1 MSPLER
7 TFEALATQAATR
19 QGASQIALIVAG
31 LVLGWLVSG
40 VLRRRVAAQQRWK
53 FGSGGFDRVAFPLT
67 ALALLWGARLLLRKA
82 QATPFVDLAIALLVA
97 FAVIRFAVYV
107 LRHILPDGAFLRGS
121 ERTIAITMWAGV
133 ALYLTGILPEVR
145 DALDEISFNVGK
157 QRISLLLVIQGLVSV
172 AITLAISMWIARV
185 VESRVLAADRVELS
199 TRVVIAK
206 LVRAVA
212 FTLAILVALPI
223 VGIDITALSV
233 FGGALGVG
241 IGFGLQKIASNYVSG
256 YIILLDRSIRI
267 GDLVTVDNRH
277 GVVKEIA
284 VALHGDPQPRRHGI
298 DHSQRDDDHPV
309 RDQPLVHRPQGA
321 GQGEGDRGLRLRHRP
336 RLRPAARGRAAPA
349 PGPRRSGARR
359 VDLGARRQRH
369 RRRAGRVDL
378 GSGPG
383 PDGPARR
390 HFPGGAGGFPG
401 RRESKSR
408 SRSATCG
415 SSRRRPRPPP
425 NDAGPVA
432 GIRPDSG
439 PPAGGI
445 WARIPP

>member
-7 TFEALATQAATR
+7 TLEALATQVATQ
-19 QGASQIALIVAG
+19 QGAAQIGVIAAG
-31 LVLGWLVSG
+31 LVFGWLVSG

-67 ALALLWGARLLLRKA
+67 ALGLIWGARLLLRKA

-145 DALDEISFNVGK
+145 DSLDDIAFSVGK

-172 AITLAISMWIARV
+172 AITLAISLWVARV
-185 VESRVLAADRVELS
+185 VESRVLAADRIELS

-267 GDLVTVDNRH
+267 GDLVTVDSRH

-284 VALHGDPQPRRHGI
+284 SRYTVIRSLDGTESIIPNETMITQAVTNHSFTDRKALVKVKVAVGYGSDIDRVFALLLEAARRQPRVLTEPAPAAWITVLGDSGI
-298 DHSQRDDDHPV
+298 EIELGAWISDPDQGQSALRGAILLEALEAFRREGIEIPFPQRDI
-309 RDQPLVHRPQGA
+309 RILQ
-321 GQGEGDRGLRLRHRP
+321 
-336 RLRPAARGRAAPA
+336 APA
-349 PGPRRSGARR
+349 PA
-359 VDLGARRQRH
+359 
-369 RRRAGRVDL
+369 
-378 GSGPG
+378 
-383 PDGPARR
+383 
-390 HFPGGAGGFPG
+390 
-401 RRESKSR
+401 
-408 SRSATCG
+408 SA
-415 SSRRRPRPPP
+415 P
-425 NDAGPVA
+425 
-432 GIRPDSG
+432 
-439 PPAGGI
+439 
-445 WARIPP
+445 